1 MVRPRK
7 SNKEEIDDDDDDD
20 AIIFIELMTLDRK
33 RKASR
38 EGSK

>member
-1 MVRPRK
+1 MAAQ
-7 SNKEEIDDDDDDD
+7 IQMGAD
-20 AIIFIELMTLDRK
+20 ARICIELMTLDRK